1 MSFIKTMIDQLA
13 KSRLRI
19 TLYAIPLRL
28 VNSPSGI
35 CVFRASRSSLR
46 YGRRW
51 TSIHW
56 TLSAPQSCNQKCAMK
71 HGSFICQ
78 ASVIIMYTSST
89 GQITEKLIHTGIE
102 YNSFVNY
109 VKLSN

>member
-46 YGRRW
+46 CGRRW
-51 TSIHW
+51 TSAHW
-56 TLSAPQSCNQKCAMK
+56 TLSAPQSCQLSGFKDND
-71 HGSFICQ
+71 
-78 ASVIIMYTSST
+78 
-89 GQITEKLIHTGIE
+89 IE
-102 YNSFVNY
+102 EYQELFY
-109 VKLSN
+109 QSNLP